1 LPRRNRRRHG
11 RRGLSTI
18 VTSLLLVVAVAIMG
32 TFVVSWA
39 NSSFAAQQLN
49 IANQA
54 ADRINLIKE
63 DFVIEDVWFYD
74 SGGKKADITIR
85 NTGDLAVTI
94 SKVYVNNTEA
104 WSGDEVITIGSTAK
118 ITFNTDWG
126 SGDAQSIWLKTE
138 RGSEA
143 KQIWKS

>member
-1 LPRRNRRRHG
+1 
-11 RRGLSTI
+11 
-18 VTSLLLVVAVAIMG
+18 MG

-54 ADRINLIKE
+54 SSRINLIKE

-74 SGGKKADITIR
+74 SGGKQANVTIR
-85 NTGDLAVTI
+85 NTGDLAITI
-94 SKVYVNNTEA
+94 SKIYVNNTEA
-104 WSGDEVITIGSTAK
+104 WSGAQSITIGSTGVM
-118 ITFNTDWG
+118 TFSTQWG
-126 SGDAQSIWLKTE
+126 SGYAQSIWLKTE